1 MRADLDRAVRVIEA
15 AMEFDW
21 AWTVDDLPG
30 FAERVGWQ
38 LGDLDVLS
46 PPLSTNLDVNRTVAA
61 VSAAPKAIYGRPR
74 ELTMVSFSAS
84 DVVLDDP
91 AVKPV
96 LSDLFDDFAQRV
108 FELVGQEPTRWWLR
122 DPDRTV
128 RWDLSGIVIQ
138 LAVSDTSLRVRLIS
152 PAEQARDD
160 EWDRRLDPDLN
171 PDLDPIQ

>member
-1 MRADLDRAVRVIEA
+1 
-15 AMEFDW
+15 MEFDW

-38 LGDLDVLS
+38 VGSLDVLS
-46 PPLSTNLDVNRTVAA
+46 PPLTTDFQVNRTDAQVFAA
-61 VSAAPKAIYGRPR
+61 SKAVYDRPR
-74 ELTMVSFSAS
+74 EMKSIWFYVS

-96 LSDLFDDFAQRV
+96 LWGLFEQLAQRV
-108 FELVGQEPTRWWLR
+108 FELAGQEPIQWWTR

-128 RWDLSGIVIQ
+128 RWNLSGIVIQ
-138 LAVSDTSLRVRLIS
+138 LAVSDASLDVRLIS
-152 PAEQARDD
+152 PAQQARDD

-171 PDLDPIQ
+171 PDLDPIR